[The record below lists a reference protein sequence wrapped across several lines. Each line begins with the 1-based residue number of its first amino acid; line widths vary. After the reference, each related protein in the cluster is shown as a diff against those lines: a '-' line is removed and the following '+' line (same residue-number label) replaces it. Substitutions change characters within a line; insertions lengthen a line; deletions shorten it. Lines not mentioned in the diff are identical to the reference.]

1 MPRSGDSD
9 CCVGTDLVYD
19 GHGRLQKRYLPIY
32 QDNNVAPP
40 YNGNPSARSSNL
52 QYYSDDT
59 AYIETDPRGATATFT
74 YNNRKLVG
82 GISYYSPSG
91 VAAKPNV
98 SFSYDQLGIRSF
110 MSDGAGTVTYNINT
124 LGRIISETRQFTMSG
139 APTSPYTVNYDY
151 GLAGQLK
158 SVTDPFGDQINYSHD
173 KSGRLTAVTGAT
185 PFAGV
190 TNYLS
195 GVQYR
200 AWGAV
205 KNNRTY
211 DIRMR
216 LTSTYQSGTIN
227 YQYNKANDLT
237 YAEMATG
244 SPYHQTYGYDH
255 IGRLTSVSTPE
266 ITVPSQYVLTQS
278 NPPNGLPPNY
288 KVRPFTTNVTYDEF
302 DNATSSGGNYWHDIT
317 WNLNATPQSFTTTY
331 VNGRAKKDGVAGK
344 VYNNRDEVWSY
355 NAMGQVANDTRT
367 VQTFDSAGQT
377 TRTEDVANAQ
387 IYVNY
392 AYDGDGRQVKF
403 DQKRDDGTTELR
415 FRIYSTVLGGLL
427 SDVKASGQKIETR
440 VYTFVYPESAVRQVK
455 AYSVPN
461 YGSYPDTVVFE
472 GSDPHGTRAQVWDR
486 DTNTSKTL
494 ALAAPGAYVEDI
506 NWQGMKDRYVSGIG
520 SQIAYGQQAASQYLG
535 SYFSNIDPRNPG
547 TGCSLD
553 GVKERCDKVIR
564 AANQGALKSIAFST
578 TGGSG
583 GVGGDT
589 GILAG
594 AFSNAQGSLKGNR
607 DQACKNNCAIG
618 PDGEPI
624 TPATVYPT
632 NFFLGFG
639 AGFGLTG
646 EQQGPK
652 PSPGPTPLQKPVCYI
667 TLVARK
673 IRELNIESG
682 PFKGVGVNAYHLYV
696 LTKQS
701 GGNSQLDH
709 HGFPS
714 NKGRLTAE
722 TLPFDSNDWD
732 YNDTNAM
739 GSLGSVQAVVDVAG
753 SCDPIRKNFSAT
765 QKAIIAKNILY
776 TMSKDNS
783 NAVAYTF
790 LAQLDKSVLASL
802 ERKLFTKLAFHSIF
816 APNNVPH
823 TPPIIP
829 GWGNNLL
836 SPKK

>member
-1 MPRSGDSD
+1 
-9 CCVGTDLVYD
+9 
-19 GHGRLQKRYLPIY
+19 
-32 QDNNVAPP
+32 
-40 YNGNPSARSSNL
+40 
-52 QYYSDDT
+52 
-59 AYIETDPRGATATFT
+59 
-74 YNNRKLVG
+74 
-82 GISYYSPSG
+82 
-91 VAAKPNV
+91 
-98 SFSYDQLGIRSF
+98 

-124 LGRIISETRQFTMSG
+124 LGRITSETRQFTMSG
-139 APTSPYTVNYDY
+139 APTSPFTINYDY

-506 NWQGMKDRYVSGIG
+506 NWQGMRDRYVSGIG
-520 SQIAYGQQAASQYLG
+520 SQIAYGQVAASRALDAH
-535 SYFSNIDPRNPG
+535 NMTIDPRNPG

-553 GVKERCDKVIR
+553 GVKVQCDKLLR
-564 AANQGALKSIAFST
+564 AANQGALKSITFST
-578 TGGSG
+578 TGGMG

-594 AFSNAQGSLKGNR
+594 VFSNAQGSLKRNQN
-607 DQACKNNCAIG
+607 QACQNNCAIG

-624 TPATVYPT
+624 TPATVFPT
-632 NFFLGFG
+632 NFFFGFG

-646 EQQGPK
+646 EQQK
-652 PSPGPTPLQKPVCYI
+652 EASKNDPLKCTI
-667 TLVARK
+667 TLGSRPINSNVVGWGMGFHHMFVTVQQSDEAVALVWHAFPGTEGRAGLLTGRVNKFEKGDVDYDQFTMKQQRGVSSYAIEIPGKCDEVRK
-673 IRELNIESG
+673 SFDESLSLINDKKY
-682 PFKGVGVNAYHLYV
+682 PYPKGSENA
-696 LTKQS
+696 
-701 GGNSQLDH
+701 
-709 HGFPS
+709 F
-714 NKGRLTAE
+714 NK
-722 TLPFDSNDWD
+722 
-732 YNDTNAM
+732 TNN
-739 GSLGSVQAVVDVAG
+739 L
-753 SCDPIRKNFSAT
+753 R
-765 QKAIIAKNILY
+765 
-776 TMSKDNS
+776 NS
-783 NAVAYTF
+783 NAFVYT
-790 LAQLDKSVLASL
+790 LLLRLGTDRYDRLRLGYKKSTDINRA
-802 ERKLFTKLAFHSIF
+802 
-816 APNNVPH
+816 
-823 TPPIIP
+823 P
-829 GWGNNLL
+829 GWGTNLL
-836 SPKK
+836 P